1 MYIKSGIP
9 CKPLNNHDSFSNSE
23 ILVLEI
29 HDKKRKWLL
38 IGVYKP
44 PSQSDKNFID
54 TLMKILDFYGSNY
67 ENIFII
73 GDFNLTVKN
82 HYLDMLLNL
91 YDLSSLV
98 DKPTCHKSQN
108 PSCIDLILT
117 NRKTL
122 FNLSNTFE
130 VGISDH
136 HELVSTILKAGVV
149 KGPPQVKIYRSY
161 KNFDLD
167 SFNNTL
173 EYKIK
178 NLSSND
184 YDNLEKSFEDTLN
197 IFAPLKKIFFKKQS
211 FSFRDQRTS

>member
-1 MYIKSGIP
+1 
-9 CKPLNNHDSFSNSE
+9 
-23 ILVLEI
+23 
-29 HDKKRKWLL
+29 
-38 IGVYKP
+38 
-44 PSQSDKNFID
+44 
-54 TLMKILDFYGSNY
+54 
-67 ENIFII
+67 
-73 GDFNLTVKN
+73 
-82 HYLDMLLNL
+82 MLLNL
-91 YDLSSLV
+91 YDLSSLI

-136 HELVSTILKAGVV
+136 HELVSTILKTGVV
-149 KGPPQVKIYRSY
+149 KGLPQVKIYRSY

-167 SFNNTL
+167 SFNNSL

-184 YDNLEKSFEDTLN
+184 YDNLEKTFEDTLN
-197 IFAPLKKIFFKKQS
+197 IFAPLKKKNFKKQS
-211 FSFRDQRTS
+211 FSFHDQRTS